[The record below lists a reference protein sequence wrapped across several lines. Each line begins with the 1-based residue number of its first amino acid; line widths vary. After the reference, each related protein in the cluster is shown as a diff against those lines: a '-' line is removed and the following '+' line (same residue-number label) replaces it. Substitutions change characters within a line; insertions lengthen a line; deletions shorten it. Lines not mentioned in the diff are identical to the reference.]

1 MRTSGV
7 VASLAEQ
14 SGASKAAVRE
24 DLWPNLL
31 AVHDETLGGDP
42 EDFSLAMHLDLSG
55 EDHLSLHGIPKSR
68 REAKKILAAFD
79 ESLPSDE
86 WEEIPQPTQQIEENN
101 TESTKEESDDSTQFF
116 RFILNQRVPF
126 RLPLIG
132 WVFLCLYYPF
142 F

>member
-1 MRTSGV
+1 M
-7 VASLAEQ
+7 
-14 SGASKAAVRE
+14 
-24 DLWPNLL
+24 WPNLL

-101 TESTKEESDDSTQFF
+101 TESTKEESDDSTQFSLDSF
-116 RFILNQRVPF
+116 
-126 RLPLIG
+126 
-132 WVFLCLYYPF
+132 
-142 F
+142 